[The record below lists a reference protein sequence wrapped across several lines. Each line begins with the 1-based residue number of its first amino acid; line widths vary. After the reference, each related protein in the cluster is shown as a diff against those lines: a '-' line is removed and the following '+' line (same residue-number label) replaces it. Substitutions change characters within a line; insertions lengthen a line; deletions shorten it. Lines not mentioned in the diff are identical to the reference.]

1 MKKLLALLLLS
12 PLLVSETYYCPF
24 TIDGETEIQKFVR
37 DDNFFKALYPY
48 DESQYDTF
56 NIIYEDNDV
65 LMLSFFKKDEY
76 SSELESFILNKED
89 FVYQWGLLYP
99 EKDIDAE
106 TAVLSGKC
114 LRDD

>member
-1 MKKLLALLLLS
+1 M
-12 PLLVSETYYCPF
+12 
-24 TIDGETEIQKFVR
+24 
-37 DDNFFKALYPY
+37 
-48 DESQYDTF
+48 
-56 NIIYEDNDV
+56 

-99 EKDIDAE
+99 EKDIDDE